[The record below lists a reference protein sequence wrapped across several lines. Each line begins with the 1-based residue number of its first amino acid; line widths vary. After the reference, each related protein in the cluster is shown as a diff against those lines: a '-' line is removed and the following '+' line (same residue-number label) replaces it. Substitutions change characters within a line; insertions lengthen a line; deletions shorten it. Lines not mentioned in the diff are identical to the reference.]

1 VTDAS
6 DPRPST
12 SRTHGTGR
20 RGVGV
25 PADATNEAVAV
36 DGGRS
41 RRSNRG
47 DGPGAPGEHVAD
59 ETGRRARRDGV
70 GSARVRVER
79 SRDRAGLNASVGENV
94 RRERQRAGVSL
105 RDLARRVGV
114 SPAFLSQFELGQS
127 QAAVNTLFAIATELN
142 LSIDALL
149 GHSVDASAA
158 ASDGAGPGR
167 RRARSEAI
175 AVSDY
180 LAFQAG
186 VRWRRLAELPGEH
199 VDFLLTEYEPGA
211 DSAPHDGPQRHKGND
226 YGYVLEGTL
235 TVVVN
240 GRRRL
245 VRAGQAIAMRGDEPH
260 RLRNESDELVR
271 AIWFVVG

>member
-1 VTDAS
+1 M
-6 DPRPST
+6 
-12 SRTHGTGR
+12 
-20 RGVGV
+20 
-25 PADATNEAVAV
+25 
-36 DGGRS
+36 
-41 RRSNRG
+41 
-47 DGPGAPGEHVAD
+47 
-59 ETGRRARRDGV
+59 
-70 GSARVRVER
+70 ER

-158 ASDGAGPGR
+158 ADDGAGPGR